1 VIEMHRTFIFTLL
14 TLGTLTACMSGRL
27 SINDAWARPALAGNN
42 GAVYFV
48 IDNTSAPA
56 DVLLSASSDVAQAA
70 EIHTSEI
77 QNDVMKMLW
86 QEKITIHFN
95 TKVELKPG
103 GMHIMLVNL
112 KRDLKIGE
120 MITLTLK
127 FQNAGNVNVPARV
140 EER

>member
-1 VIEMHRTFIFTLL
+1 MHRTFFTLL
-14 TLGTLTACMSGRL
+14 TLGALTACMSGKL

-42 GAVYFV
+42 AAVYFV

-103 GMHIMLVNL
+103 GMHVMLVNL
-112 KRDLKIGE
+112 KSDLKPGETIMLTLRFQNSGE
-120 MITLTLK
+120 MKLPV
-127 FQNAGNVNVPARV
+127 QVQ
-140 EER
+140 ER